1 MKNNNK
7 YCGTVLFVGL
17 PNAGKST
24 LLNSIIKQKIS
35 IVSPKVQTTKD
46 QISGV
51 FNKDKTQIIFT
62 DTPGII
68 ENRKF
73 YNKHYAR
80 MTVNIDIDIDLNCII
95 VDLQKDINDKN
106 IESFNSFSKKFQK
119 NILVLNKIDLV
130 SNKKM
135 LEVSSLLNSKLNF
148 LETFLISAKK
158 NKGIEYFIDRV
169 TKYIP
174 QREWL
179 YENDILTDKGIKYQ
193 ISEITREKIFNLLN
207 KEIPYTT
214 EINTRI
220 EDKKEICTI
229 YQDILVLKESQK
241 SIIIGKNGEKIKM
254 IGSRARLD
262 IEKLLKK
269 KIFLN
274 LIVKKK

>member
-1 MKNNNK
+1 MKNKNK

-68 ENRKF
+68 EKRKF

-80 MTVNIDIDIDLNCII
+80 MTFNKDIDVDLNCII

-106 IESFNSFSKKFQK
+106 IESLNSFSKKFKK
-119 NILVLNKIDLV
+119 NFLVLNKIDLV

-148 LETFLISAKK
+148 LETFFISAKK

-169 TKYIP
+169 AKYIP

-214 EINTRI
+214 EINTMI
-220 EDKKEICTI
+220 EAIILKLCFGLEEMERLKQLPVYSNYVILAEIEEEEET
-229 YQDILVLKESQK
+229 ESCFFVRV
-241 SIIIGKNGEKIKM
+241 E
-254 IGSRARLD
+254 
-262 IEKLLKK
+262 EW
-269 KIFLN
+269 
-274 LIVKKK
+274 